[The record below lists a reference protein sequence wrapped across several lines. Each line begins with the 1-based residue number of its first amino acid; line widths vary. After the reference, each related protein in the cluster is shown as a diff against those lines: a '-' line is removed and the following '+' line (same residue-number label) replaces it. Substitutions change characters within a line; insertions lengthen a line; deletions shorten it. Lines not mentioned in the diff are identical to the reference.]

1 MTAMRKIRL
10 GMLLLLFLPVFA
22 IAKTP
27 KKQVA
32 YAIGFYNLE
41 NLFDT
46 CHDAGKNAI
55 GQPTNMPISS
65 STWRVCSLRWVPMN
79 CPMWV
84 VQPSVWLRWRTRSV
98 LPTSVTSLL

>member
-32 YAIGFYNLE
+32 YAIGGDKTRKREIDSLFSVARKTGCQNLLLVTDHE
-41 NLFDT
+41 RETLSEGGFVVEVVP
-46 CHDAGKNAI
+46 AREWLLGKI
-55 GQPTNMPISS
+55 GKK
-65 STWRVCSLRWVPMN
+65 L
-79 CPMWV
+79 
-84 VQPSVWLRWRTRSV
+84 
-98 LPTSVTSLL
+98 